1 MMMTM
6 VLKDWDSSDDGDGV
20 KGWDSSDDGDDVKGW
35 DSSDDDDGDERV
47 GR

>member
-1 MMMTM
+1 MMAM
-6 VLKDWDSSDDGDGV
+6 VM

-35 DSSDDDDGDERV
+35 DSSDDDDGDETV